1 MPAVVSQALV
11 LPETAQPAPAPVPL
25 AALAHAHPQVDDL
38 GPLARRLL
46 AGGVVAV
53 HVIGG
58 WALLQVDAV
67 RQAVVEAAPIMVHM
81 IAPPEPP
88 KPPPPPPPPPPQAQP
103 LPKPV
108 APAPVIA
115 AAPSPSPAPPAFVAT
130 PPEPTPP
137 PVVVAP
143 APPAPPTPVVAPSV
157 PRQISA
163 SEVRYV
169 TPPRLTMPQMSK
181 RLGESGVV
189 VLRIVVDA
197 RGQLKA
203 AAIKK
208 SSGFERLDQQA
219 LMDIRTARFAPYLE
233 NGQAVEWETQAPFA
247 YEVQ

>member
-1 MPAVVSQALV
+1 MSQALV
-11 LPETAQPAPAPVPL
+11 LPETAPPAPAPSPRTVP
-25 AALAHAHPQVDDL
+25 AHAHAQVDDL

-46 AGGVVAV
+46 AGGVIAV

-58 WALLQVDAV
+58 WGLLRVDAV
-67 RQAVVEAAPIMVHM
+67 RQAVVDAAPIMVNL
-81 IAPPEPP
+81 ITPPEPP
-88 KPPPPPPPPPPQAQP
+88 KTLPPPPPPQARKEP
-103 LPKPV
+103 TPV

-115 AAPSPSPAPPAFVAT
+115 AAPSPSPAPPAFVAP
-130 PPEPTPP
+130 PPEPTPL
-137 PVVVAP
+137 VVVAAP
-143 APPAPPTPVVAPSV
+143 APPAPAVAPSV

-169 TPPRLTMPQMSK
+169 SPPRLTMPQMSK
-181 RLGESGVV
+181 RLGESGTV

-197 RGQLKA
+197 RGQLKSVV
-203 AAIKK
+203 IKK

>member
-1 MPAVVSQALV
+1 MPTVVSQALV
-11 LPETAQPAPAPVPL
+11 LSETAPPAPAPSPRTL
-25 AALAHAHPQVDDL
+25 PAHAHPQVDDL

-67 RQAVVEAAPIMVHM
+67 RQAVVEAAPIMVRM
-81 IAPPEPP
+81 IAPPDAPEPP
-88 KPPPPPPPPPPQAQP
+88 KPPPPPQARK
-103 LPKPV
+103 LPTPV

-115 AAPSPSPAPPAFVAT
+115 AAPTPSPAPPVFVAP
-130 PPEPTPP
+130 PPEPMP
-137 PVVVAP
+137 PVVVATP
-143 APPAPPTPVVAPSV
+143 APPAPPAPVVAPSL

-169 TPPRLTMPQMSK
+169 SPPRLTMPQMSK
-181 RLGESGVV
+181 RLGESGIV

-197 RGQLKA
+197 RGQLKSA
-203 AAIKK
+203 AVKK